1 MSQFMH
7 KGPTLDGDNATIASK
22 SNITKLLLFVW
33 RQILR
38 VVCPETQPD
47 LAVDQENEEEK
58 MKAKNWQQV
67 AKPTSSSVSF
77 NDFQLNLENKR
88 LRFHPTTE
96 FPGRI

>member
-47 LAVDQENEEEK
+47 LAVDQHEQEEKVENEHNDQLAETTCSCVGLNNFK
-58 MKAKNWQQV
+58 LYLTKA
-67 AKPTSSSVSF
+67 
-77 NDFQLNLENKR
+77 
-88 LRFHPTTE
+88 
-96 FPGRI
+96 